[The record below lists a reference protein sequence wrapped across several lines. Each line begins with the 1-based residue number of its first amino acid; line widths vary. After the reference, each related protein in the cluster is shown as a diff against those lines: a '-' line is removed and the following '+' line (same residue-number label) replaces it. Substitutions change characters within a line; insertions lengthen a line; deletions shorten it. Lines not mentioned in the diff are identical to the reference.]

1 LTSQIFR
8 NRAILSP
15 RYVPETLVHRED
27 ALKLLNSLFGGV
39 ASSPS
44 ESFLQTVQLVGPLG
58 SGKTSVMQVF
68 GRSLEQ
74 EADMASRS
82 SDWKFKHVYINLKEH
97 GGSRITLFRYLLEV
111 VAPGSNSLGISAEE
125 VLTRILGYLR
135 QKKLYVLLSLDEV
148 DVWLKK
154 NEKDGPAVIYD
165 LTRLNEN
172 TPDGVCNVVGIIF
185 TARSTGFHDILD
197 DAEKSTL
204 GRIPI
209 YFRPYS
215 EREIEDILSDR
226 VNSAFHSGA
235 VSDELLHFVANTA
248 TTPPNSGDARYALE
262 LLRYAGNY
270 AEAQGATKV
279 TVEHVRSAISQ
290 MYPTIT
296 QEDIMR
302 LPGPDYALALIAVVS
317 SLRNSRATYCSFK
330 EIKTE
335 AEILERTRAK
345 NLNGS
350 SISERLDELLQE
362 LVDRRIIQMQSFR
375 EIGIQ
380 GAPLDSLYRLL
391 VSVLDRMES
400 RARN

>member
-1 LTSQIFR
+1 MASQIFR
-8 NRAILSP
+8 NQEILSP
-15 RYVPETLVHRED
+15 KYVPETLVHRED
-27 ALKLLNSLFGGV
+27 ALKLLHSLFGGV
-39 ASSPS
+39 ASSPA
-44 ESFLQTVQLVGPLG
+44 ESFLKTVQLVGPLG

-74 EADMASRS
+74 EADRASRS
-82 SDWKFKHVYINLKEH
+82 SSWKFKHVYINLKEH

-125 VLTRILGYLR
+125 VLTRILSYLR
-135 QKKLYVLLSLDEV
+135 QKKIYVLLSLDEV
-148 DVWLKK
+148 DVWLKN

-172 TPDGVCNVVGIIF
+172 TPDGVCNIVGIIF

-197 DAEKSTL
+197 DAERSTL

-226 VNSAFHSGA
+226 VNSAFRLGA
-235 VSDELLHFVANTA
+235 VSDDLLHFVANTA

-270 AEAQGATKV
+270 AEAQGADKV
-279 TVEHVRSAISQ
+279 KVEHVRSAISQ

-296 QEDIMR
+296 QEDIVN
-302 LPGPDYALALIAVVS
+302 LPSRDCALALMAVVTALRS
-317 SLRNSRATYCSFK
+317 SGGTYCSFK
-330 EIKTE
+330 EIRTE
-335 AEILERTRAK
+335 AEQLVRRKTK
-345 NLNGS
+345 NLHGS
-350 SISERLDELLQE
+350 SVLDRLDELLQE
-362 LVDRRIIQMQSFR
+362 LVDRRIVQMQSFR

-391 VSVLDRMES
+391 VSVLDKMEFS
-400 RARN
+400 ARN